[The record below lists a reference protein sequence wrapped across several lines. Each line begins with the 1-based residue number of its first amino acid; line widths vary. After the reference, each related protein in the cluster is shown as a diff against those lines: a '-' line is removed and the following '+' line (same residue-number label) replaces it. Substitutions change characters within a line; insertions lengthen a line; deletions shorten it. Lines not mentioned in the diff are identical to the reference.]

1 MNDSQEHAVM
11 MLVSRRVKP
20 GSEAAYEQVC
30 QHMMAAASRFDG
42 YLGAQLVHPGEELDV
57 EDPLFHVIL
66 AFDSASH
73 LDGWQRSPERQ
84 LGLAATLPHVEGG
97 TQIRHISGLAHWFK
111 PAGIA
116 PIQAPPKWKVAV
128 VTWLGIC
135 PTVYLLFILLEPLL
149 AGWPLLLRVML
160 ITVLVV
166 ALMTWLVAPQLTRA
180 FKSWLYPLQ

>member
-1 MNDSQEHAVM
+1 VSETQEHAVM

-42 YLGAQLVHPGEELDV
+42 YLGAQLVHPGEEPDV

-66 AFDSASH
+66 AFDSAVH
-73 LDGWQRSPERQ
+73 LARWQQSPERQ
-84 LGLAATLPHVEGG
+84 LGIAATVPHVEGG

-111 PAGIA
+111 PPGSSSLR
-116 PIQAPPKWKVAV
+116 PPPKWKVAV

-135 PTVYLLFILLEPLL
+135 PTVYLVFSLLDPLL
-149 AGWPLLLRVML
+149 ANWSLLPRVVL
-160 ITVLVV
+160 LTLLVV
-166 ALMTWLVAPQLTRA
+166 AAMTWLVAPQLTRF
-180 FKSWLYPLQ
+180 FKRWLYTTP